1 MDKRVDV
8 VVLEKEPLQIY
19 ESLELGNVRGA
30 DDVVESDILE
40 RDLHHG
46 LLELLVVEDFESISV
61 DEQKLVALN
70 FSVTGLYKAVVPALL
85 SSLVAVQSKRDNSV
99 HFVFPFLADDVEE
112 TFGTNVFVG
121 LRVWALGLILS
132 RDMFFAG
139 RQICGRRRF
148 PSSCFET
155 VSLGRGLLRL
165 VELGGHAVVVAHL
178 LSYLHHI
185 QILERRAVLDAE
197 LEVALLVCDGV
208 AVESQLRHL
217 VGILDRGDIVEF
229 FDNVVR

>member
-85 SSLVAVQSKRDNSV
+85 SSLVAVQPNRDNSI
-99 HFVFPFLADDVEE
+99 H
-112 TFGTNVFVG
+112 
-121 LRVWALGLILS
+121 
-132 RDMFFAG
+132 
-139 RQICGRRRF
+139 
-148 PSSCFET
+148 
-155 VSLGRGLLRL
+155 
-165 VELGGHAVVVAHL
+165 
-178 LSYLHHI
+178 
-185 QILERRAVLDAE
+185 
-197 LEVALLVCDGV
+197 
-208 AVESQLRHL
+208 
-217 VGILDRGDIVEF
+217 
-229 FDNVVR
+229 